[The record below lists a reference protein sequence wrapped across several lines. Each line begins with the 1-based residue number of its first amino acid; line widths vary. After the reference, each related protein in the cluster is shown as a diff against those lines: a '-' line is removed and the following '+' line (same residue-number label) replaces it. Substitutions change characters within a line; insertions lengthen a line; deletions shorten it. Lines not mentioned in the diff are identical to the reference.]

1 MSLKPVPQSLGLFR
15 EQTSLSLLLFF
26 HSNLLSC
33 AIMPQLPVV
42 QATHTER
49 LGQFVLGWGCV
60 EYLTNKGVGR
70 RVASAVSMAIP
81 RVKN

>member
-1 MSLKPVPQSLGLFR
+1 
-15 EQTSLSLLLFF
+15 
-26 HSNLLSC
+26 
-33 AIMPQLPVV
+33 MPQLPVV